1 MPTRFIEPGLI
12 RKAFDLLVP
21 PDAIPKQYLRW
32 RQLASLVGLG
42 EHWIRKRYQGRDR
55 SELDVASIAR
65 IRRALETRHHNA
77 PDPEIFAVIELL
89 STADTR
95 AVADRFGPPKRFSIN
110 EHLRLRVINV
120 GFIRSNGANYC
131 HRLESGVRFG
141 LLNGLR
147 TTHLIDDESVNLD
160 ACASDAARRCAIGEL
175 LDRFNEDPR
184 YVDRTYIL
192 PIGTVAAIS
201 VARFFQNNRKAQDR
215 LGRDVRIIFAGVT
228 DPVITG
234 ILDFSRDFVGGMYA
248 GNTIADRLQFIS
260 EAFPGHKI
268 AFLHDPDLPQE
279 IVVRNH
285 VRQWRDG
292 QVQLVK
298 IDKHNPTKLP
308 KDIKNHLVTGYTII
322 NLHIHQLVRDHPNT
336 PFIGVN
342 TSDLGRGAVLST
354 GNNDLLYGIDC
365 AERLIVPDCR
375 NEINLRD
382 MDIIRPQPIYG
393 INLKACSLHGLIA
406 TVSARKKCKVVV
418 D

>member
-1 MPTRFIEPGLI
+1 
-12 RKAFDLLVP
+12 
-21 PDAIPKQYLRW
+21 
-32 RQLASLVGLG
+32 
-42 EHWIRKRYQGRDR
+42 
-55 SELDVASIAR
+55 
-65 IRRALETRHHNA
+65 
-77 PDPEIFAVIELL
+77 
-89 STADTR
+89 
-95 AVADRFGPPKRFSIN
+95 
-110 EHLRLRVINV
+110 
-120 GFIRSNGANYC
+120 
-131 HRLESGVRFG
+131 
-141 LLNGLR
+141 
-147 TTHLIDDESVNLD
+147 
-160 ACASDAARRCAIGEL
+160 
-175 LDRFNEDPR
+175 
-184 YVDRTYIL
+184 
-192 PIGTVAAIS
+192 
-201 VARFFQNNRKAQDR
+201 
-215 LGRDVRIIFAGVT
+215 
-228 DPVITG
+228 
-234 ILDFSRDFVGGMYA
+234 MYA